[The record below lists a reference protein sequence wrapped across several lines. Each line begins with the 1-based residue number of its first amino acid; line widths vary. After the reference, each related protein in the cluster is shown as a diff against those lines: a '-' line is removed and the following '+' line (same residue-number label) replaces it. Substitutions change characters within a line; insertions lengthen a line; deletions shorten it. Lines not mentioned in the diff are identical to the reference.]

1 MDVRRTLRAVA
12 FRHLGEHWRGLGG
25 GAASGYGGRVANIF
39 VSYARR
45 DRERV
50 LALVSALEHEGLS
63 VWWDPNLVP
72 GKRFRDI
79 IARELEAADSVVVVW
94 TASSIQSDYVQDEAE
109 DARERGVLVPVKLE
123 PVKPPAGFRQVQ
135 AADLSQWTGS
145 NQHPEFRIL
154 LSAVHTLVEAARADD
169 AEARTEAGAAQHAPR
184 QAPAAASP
192 IMASQAAPSPPAG
205 SHDAAF
211 LPRLF
216 DLFARPAIW
225 VTTAVLVA
233 LAGVQVG
240 FGLSG
245 TAAAMV
251 IWAGAVAQACAG
263 LGPNR
268 KMMVMVASLGVG
280 LIIGASSHS
289 ASGVVSAILVGA
301 IIFAGSAS
309 ISLASRRGAER
320 IRSLRGAPRRSD
332 HRVYAP
338 QMERDVLEK
347 LRRSRGRSRR
357 AKSDAPSE
365 G

>member
-1 MDVRRTLRAVA
+1 
-12 FRHLGEHWRGLGG
+12 
-25 GAASGYGGRVANIF
+25 VANVF

-50 LALVSALEHEGLS
+50 LALVSALELEGLS

-94 TASSIQSDYVQDEAE
+94 TAASIQSDYVQDEAE

-145 NQHPEFRIL
+145 GQHPEFRIL

-169 AEARTEAGAAQHAPR
+169 AEPRAEPGAAPPAPR
-184 QAPAAASP
+184 QVPSAAQP
-192 IMASQAAPSPPAG
+192 MIASQASPSQPAAP
-205 SHDAAF
+205 HDAPF
-211 LPRLF
+211 LPHLF
-216 DLFARPAIW
+216 DLFARPPVW

-251 IWAGAVAQACAG
+251 IWAGASAQACKG
-263 LGPNR
+263 LRPNR
-268 KMMVMVASLGVG
+268 KMMVMVTSLGVA

-301 IIFAGSAS
+301 VIFAGFAS
-309 ISLASRRGAER
+309 ISLASRRGSEQ
-320 IRSLRGAPRRSD
+320 IHSLRVAARRSNN
-332 HRVYAP
+332 RTYASDI
-338 QMERDVLEK
+338 EHDVLEK
-347 LRRSRGRSRR
+347 LRRRRRSRR
-357 AKSDAPSE
+357 AKSEAAPE
-365 G
+365 

>member
-1 MDVRRTLRAVA
+1 
-12 FRHLGEHWRGLGG
+12 
-25 GAASGYGGRVANIF
+25 VANVF

-94 TASSIQSDYVQDEAE
+94 TAASIQSDYVQDEAE

-145 NQHPEFRIL
+145 NQHPEFRVL
-154 LSAVHTLVEAARADD
+154 LSAVHTLIEAARADEV
-169 AEARTEAGAAQHAPR
+169 EARAD
-184 QAPAAASP
+184 PAAASP
-192 IMASQAAPSPPAG
+192 APRQALAAASPVIASQAASSQPVGA
-205 SHDAAF
+205 HDVPF

-216 DLFARPAIW
+216 DLFARPVVW
-225 VTTAVLVA
+225 VTAAVLVA
-233 LAGVQVG
+233 LAGLQVG

-251 IWAGAVAQACAG
+251 IWAGATAQACAG

-268 KMMVMVASLGVG
+268 KMMVMVTSLGVAI
-280 LIIGASSHS
+280 IIGASAHS

-301 IIFAGSAS
+301 VIFAGFAS
-309 ISLASRRGAER
+309 ISLASRRGYER
-320 IRSLRGAPRRSD
+320 IRSLRSAARRSD
-332 HRVYAP
+332 YRMYASGI
-338 QMERDVLEK
+338 ERDAVEK
-347 LRRSRGRSRR
+347 LRRRRGRSRR
-357 AKSDAPSE
+357 ARSGADPE
-365 G
+365 

>member
-1 MDVRRTLRAVA
+1 M
-12 FRHLGEHWRGLGG
+12 
-25 GAASGYGGRVANIF
+25 ANVF

-45 DRERV
+45 DRDRV

-94 TASSIQSDYVQDEAE
+94 TAASIQSDYVQDEAE

-123 PVKPPAGFRQVQ
+123 EVKPPAGFRQVQ

-145 NQHPEFRIL
+145 GQHPEFRIL
-154 LSAVHTLVEAARADD
+154 LSAVHTLVAAARAD
-169 AEARTEAGAAQHAPR
+169 EARSRADSDAAH
-184 QAPAAASP
+184 PAAAAPGAAAASRAADQGLAAAASSP
-192 IMASQAAPSPPAG
+192 VFAPQAASPSAG
-205 SHDAAF
+205 PHAVPF
-211 LPRLF
+211 LPHLF
-216 DLFARPAIW
+216 DLFARPAVW
-225 VTTAVLVA
+225 VTAAIAVA
-233 LAGVQVG
+233 LTGLQVG

-251 IWAGAVAQACAG
+251 IWAGATAQACAG

-268 KMMVMVASLGVG
+268 KMMVMVTSLGVA
-280 LIIGASSHS
+280 IIVGASAHS

-301 IIFAGSAS
+301 VIFAGYAS
-309 ISLASRRGAER
+309 ISLATMRGYQRVRSPRDAARRPDYRLHAADIER
-320 IRSLRGAPRRSD
+320 
-332 HRVYAP
+332 
-338 QMERDVLEK
+338 EVLEK
-347 LRRSRGRSRR
+347 IRRRRGRSRR
-357 AKSDAPSE
+357 TKPGAAPE